1 MYEKGGE
8 TMFTFAL
15 PEQFEKE
22 VSISLRNVYADAI
35 EQARRDACISKE
47 YLTAKEVGTN
57 YVSVSVATLRDW
69 ENQGLPCY
77 QIQSKKY
84 YKKNEIDAFMN
95 KYKR

>member
-1 MYEKGGE
+1 
-8 TMFTFAL
+8 MFTFAL

-57 YVSVSVATLRDW
+57 I
-69 ENQGLPCY
+69 NG
-77 QIQSKKY
+77 
-84 YKKNEIDAFMN
+84 
-95 KYKR
+95 